1 MRLLIVFCMLVMLI
15 GCESKKVPEGEPNF
29 PTVGTP
35 PPPPSGMIGKKGSD
49 YTKGI
54 NPKQ

>member
-1 MRLLIVFCMLVMLI
+1 MLLMLI
-15 GCESKKVPEGEPNF
+15 GCESKKIPEGEPNL